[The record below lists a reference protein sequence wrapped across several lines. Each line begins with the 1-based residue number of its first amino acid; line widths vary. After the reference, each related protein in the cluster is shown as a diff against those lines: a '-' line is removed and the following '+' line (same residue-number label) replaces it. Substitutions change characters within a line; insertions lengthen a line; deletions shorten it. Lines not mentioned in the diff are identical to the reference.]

1 MDNAQ
6 EALYIGLYTF
16 IFVIALSLTVGLFSS
31 IMNYTDDAYEF
42 MHTSSNGALII
53 SERENRHIVL
63 SSTEVLSYYFNYIK
77 KDRLDSSV
85 IENNAVVTI
94 NLNTKDETPLY
105 LDSKNLSYKEALQ
118 KIGQDNKYILTVGKQ
133 TNDNVTYINIIKA
146 TPEELEEEW

>member
-94 NLNTKDETPLY
+94 NLNTKDETPVY

>member
-94 NLNTKDETPLY
+94 NLNTKDETPIY
-105 LDSKNLSYKEALQ
+105 LDNKNLSYKEALQ

-133 TNDNVTYINIIKA
+133 TNDNVTYINIVKA

>member
-1 MDNAQ
+1 MKFLVFCFEN
-6 EALYIGLYTF
+6 EFL
-16 IFVIALSLTVGLFSS
+16 LTRL
-31 IMNYTDDAYEF
+31 IK
-42 MHTSSNGALII
+42 II

>member
-94 NLNTKDETPLY
+94 NLNTKDETPIY